1 MKHDFEE
8 RKQKR
13 IENAKR
19 LAIKNE
25 NEAKDLYNSAS
36 EMASIIPMGQP
47 ILIGHHSERRDRN
60 YRDKIHNTFGKS
72 FEKSEKAVHYKDKAE
87 RIEQNDAIF
96 SDEPNALEKLDE
108 KLKSLLE
115 TQEFM
120 KLANKY
126 IRRNDK
132 ESFLKIPHATEKIW
146 EQLNTPDVMGAIGFP
161 HYSLTNNN
169 ANIRQVKQR
178 IAQLQNRARRQP
190 IDKII
195 NGVRILE
202 NREANRLQI
211 IFDGKPLE
219 ETRKALKGNGFRW
232 SPTWGAWQR
241 HISNWAYHCAKE
253 IAENLK

>member
-8 RKQKR
+8 RRQKR
-13 IENAKR
+13 IGNAKR

-25 NEAKDLYNSAS
+25 KEAKDLYNSAS

-60 YRDKIHNTFGKS
+60 YRDKIHNKFGKS
-72 FEKSEKAVHYKDKAE
+72 FEKSEKAVYYKDKAE
-87 RIEQNDAIF
+87 SIEQNDAIF
-96 SDEPNALEKLDE
+96 SDDPNALEKLDE
-108 KLKSLLE
+108 KLKSLE
-115 TQEFM
+115 NSQEFM

-126 IRRNDK
+126 IRKNDK
-132 ESFLKIPHATEKIW
+132 ESFLKIRFATEKIW

-161 HYSLTNNN
+161 HYSLSNNN

-178 IAQLQNRARRQP
+178 IAQLQNRATRQP

-195 NGVRILE
+195 KGVRILE

-211 IFDGKPLE
+211 IFDGKPSE

-232 SPTWGAWQR
+232 SPTEGAWQR
-241 HISNWAYHCAKE
+241 HISNWAFHCAEE
-253 IAENLK
+253 IVKDPK

>member
-8 RKQKR
+8 RRQKR
-13 IENAKR
+13 IGNAKR

-25 NEAKDLYNSAS
+25 KEAKDLYNSAS

-47 ILIGHHSERRDRN
+47 ILIGHHFERRDRN

-72 FEKSEKAVHYKDKAE
+72 LEKSEKAVYYKDKAE
-87 RIEQNDAIF
+87 SIEQNDAIF
-96 SDEPNALEKLDE
+96 SDDPNALEKLDE
-108 KLKSLLE
+108 KLKSLE
-115 TQEFM
+115 NSQEFM

-126 IRRNDK
+126 IRKNDK
-132 ESFLKIPHATEKIW
+132 QSFLKIPHATEKIW

-161 HYSLTNNN
+161 HYSLSNNN

-178 IAQLQNRARRQP
+178 IAQLQNRATIQP

-195 NGVRILE
+195 NGMRILE

-211 IFDGKPLE
+211 IFDGKPSE
-219 ETRKALKGNGFRW
+219 DTRKVLKGNGFRW
-232 SPTWGAWQR
+232 SPTEGAWQR
-241 HISNWAYHCAKE
+241 HISNWAYRCAVE